1 MATGTSRTRCIRC
14 HKERRGVKCD
24 GCSQLYCYDCLPHH
38 HQELS
43 KELDEIETIRNLFRE
58 TLTEQT
64 QDPNK
69 HSLIKQIN
77 QWEEDSIKK
86 IKQTVHECRQLLLQ
100 HIAEHITQIEVDLAK
115 LTDKLKT
122 TRQENDFN
130 EIDFNEFKSTLEQLA
145 KELDKPPNVSIKQED
160 TAIINRISVVV
171 SPTTSLLEQIIQVFD
186 FKIYR
191 ISAQIFRWNRDR
203 NKLFTKG
210 DGATCRYI
218 GGDIGGNI
226 DNYTTEKHRPD
237 VDDDND
243 PSNDPDVSNDDD
255 NISSSISISSIISSD
270 IDIDDAID
278 IDHLCLC
285 EMH

>member
-100 HIAEHITQIEVDLAK
+100 HIAEHITQIE
-115 LTDKLKT
+115 
-122 TRQENDFN
+122 
-130 EIDFNEFKSTLEQLA
+130 
-145 KELDKPPNVSIKQED
+145 
-160 TAIINRISVVV
+160 
-171 SPTTSLLEQIIQVFD
+171 
-186 FKIYR
+186 
-191 ISAQIFRWNRDR
+191 
-203 NKLFTKG
+203 G